1 MTDYSKLTDLEL
13 ATLLNES
20 DELAYTEIYNRYKG
34 VLYLHAYSRL
44 KNVEEVND
52 MIQELFAKLWDK
64 RKTLILK
71 TNLSNYLYTAVR
83 NRVIDF
89 IAHKKI
95 ESDYISGFQQFINQ
109 GEAVTDHLL
118 REKELSRIIE
128 DEIQSLPSKMRQ
140 VFELSR
146 KQNHSHREIAYALTL
161 SEKTVKKHVNN
172 ALKILRVKL
181 GSLIVLMLILLH

>member
-13 ATLLNES
+13 AALLNES

-64 RKTLILK
+64 RKTLVLK

-89 IAHKKI
+89 ITHKKI

-109 GEAVTDHLL
+109 GEAATDHML

-146 KQNHSHREIAYALTL
+146 KKNHSHREIAYELTL

-181 GSLIVLMLILLH
+181 GSLIALMLILLH